1 MSITAEWKHP
11 KPLQTFTTFSST
23 ILHNF
28 SPTNTVYTVMSDK
41 EDILPDKICSLGLSN
56 LVVAGLIT
64 AVETPRSRDTIDE
77 LAESIEE
84 TATDDTEDIS
94 DSQNEIIYKGIF
106 VLATPTQPG

>member
-1 MSITAEWKHP
+1 
-11 KPLQTFTTFSST
+11 
-23 ILHNF
+23 
-28 SPTNTVYTVMSDK
+28 MSDK

-106 VLATPTQPG
+106 VLATTTQPG

>member
-1 MSITAEWKHP
+1 
-11 KPLQTFTTFSST
+11 
-23 ILHNF
+23 
-28 SPTNTVYTVMSDK
+28 MSDK
-41 EDILPDKICSLGLSN
+41 EDILPDKICSLGQSN
-56 LVVAGLIT
+56 LVVADAGQIT